1 MALVSNDLLTI
12 LSEGRLHGKG
22 GREGHRSYESVFMDT
37 PAAHANE
44 APSPVLPIRV
54 FILNDHKMVRQGL
67 ADLLERE
74 GFEVVGGSGSAAE
87 ALRLIHVLQPDI
99 AVLDDRLPDGTGIEV
114 CREVRSSAPD
124 VKCLILTGWDEQHAV
139 RAAVLAGAAG
149 YVIKRIGDNS
159 ALVECIR
166 STAAGL
172 PAIWPGVRERV
183 AESLYATAS
192 APWLKVMTQTERK
205 VLALMA
211 RGFTNRQIGQEMM
224 LPDATVAG
232 CVSSVLQK
240 LGFRRR
246 GQLIPVPI
254 PRAWDL
260 LH

>member
-1 MALVSNDLLTI
+1 VPDDLLTF
-12 LSEGRLHGKG
+12 LSEGRLHGVC
-22 GREGHRSYESVFMDT
+22 GREGHQSYESVLMDT
-37 PAAHANE
+37 PTAPPDE
-44 APSPVLPIRV
+44 AQSPAPPIRV

-67 ADLLERE
+67 GDMLEHF
-74 GFEVVGGSGSAAE
+74 GFEVVGDSGSAAE
-87 ALRLIHVLQPDI
+87 AIRLIHILQPDI

-114 CREVRSSAPD
+114 CRDLHSTAPQVR
-124 VKCLILTGWDEQHAV
+124 CLILTSWDEQHAV
-139 RAAVLAGAAG
+139 RAAVLAGASG
-149 YVIKRIGDNS
+149 YVLKRIGDNDV
-159 ALVECIR
+159 LVNCIR
-166 STAAGL
+166 RTAAGVPVIQ
-172 PAIWPGVRERV
+172 PAVRQRV

-192 APWLKVMTQTERK
+192 APWLTVMTQTERN
-205 VLALMA
+205 VLARMA
-211 RGFTNRQIGQEMM
+211 RGLSNRQIGQDLM

>member
-1 MALVSNDLLTI
+1 
-12 LSEGRLHGKG
+12 
-22 GREGHRSYESVFMDT
+22 MDT
-37 PAAHANE
+37 PTAAPDGAQSP
-44 APSPVLPIRV
+44 APPIRV

-67 ADLLERE
+67 GDMLEHF

-114 CREVRSSAPD
+114 CRDLHSTAPQVR
-124 VKCLILTGWDEQHAV
+124 CLILTSWDEQHAV
-139 RAAVLAGAAG
+139 RAAVLAGASG
-149 YVIKRIGDNS
+149 YVLKRIGDNDV
-159 ALVECIR
+159 LVNCIR
-166 STAAGL
+166 RTAAGVPVIL
-172 PAIWPGVRERV
+172 PAVRERV

-192 APWLKVMTQTERK
+192 APWLTVMTQTERN
-205 VLALMA
+205 VLARMA
-211 RGFTNRQIGQEMM
+211 RGLTNRQIGQDLM
-224 LPDATVAG
+224 LPDATVAS